1 MSLELPLRA
10 DARMRTSSRC
20 AVACSSAAAAPT
32 CTLRNG
38 DRRAAAR
45 CGFTAFLLRAAAE
58 MPGWWWWTGGD
69 SILDTFHFELPAY
82 SGAADGAPY
91 ALAVPRHC
99 YRRLLSK
106 AIRGACLEAPS
117 NQRGASLVS
126 PGRRRTSSSTAGGV
140 KSIKWSSRSRRA
152 SAASAKASV
161 QSRLPTAEATQTC
174 NSAGCSARPPA
185 PQQMRRSAPC
195 RRR

>member
-58 MPGWWWWTGGD
+58 MPGGGGGQVETPYW
-69 SILDTFHFELPAY
+69 IL
-82 SGAADGAPY
+82 S
-91 ALAVPRHC
+91 
-99 YRRLLSK
+99 
-106 AIRGACLEAPS
+106 
-117 NQRGASLVS
+117 
-126 PGRRRTSSSTAGGV
+126 TSSYRHTPA
-140 KSIKWSSRSRRA
+140 
-152 SAASAKASV
+152 
-161 QSRLPTAEATQTC
+161 LPTA
-174 NSAGCSARPPA
+174 PH
-185 PQQMRRSAPC
+185 MH
-195 RRR
+195 